1 MGAVLKLSGILAA
14 LLNGWK
20 KSDGSRKTSL
30 SFQFFGFCIFS
41 SWWTKL
47 LTQRWTIRLKSSLRR
62 SVLRCCNFGISMII
76 WSLNNLFI
84 FRKFHFSP
92 NITSFVSFCYFLA
105 KFPIDYCLNYWQSI
119 HSWKEN
125 ARTKI
130 LKKVISFSK
139 KSNWGLKVQ
148 SSNNLVAKVNKPERS
163 TFETVKLFIAQK
175 SPKKLLRNQ
184 FPFITHFYTNLN
196 IHKLLFISIC
206 NWNWFHFHE
215 KIKFLCW
222 AFIVVKK
229 MTRNRV
235 TTTAAD

>member
-1 MGAVLKLSGILAA
+1 MLWWIRDESLFVSQLE
-14 LLNGWK
+14 NDQ
-20 KSDGSRKTSL
+20 KSMTHLTQMKWVQSWNFQEFLQPCWMDEKSQMEVEKPHFPF
-30 SFQFFGFCIFS
+30 SFLVFVFFS
-41 SWWTKL
+41 SWWTKP
-47 LTQRWTIRLKSSLRR
+47 LTQRWTIRLKSNLRR
-62 SVLRCCNFGISMII
+62 SVLRCCNFGICMII

-163 TFETVKLFIAQK
+163 TFETVKLFIVQK
-175 SPKKLLRNQ
+175 SPKKQLKNQ
-184 FPFITHFYTNLN
+184 FPPHQFLL
-196 IHKLLFISIC
+196 HKLEHS
-206 NWNWFHFHE
+206 
-215 KIKFLCW
+215 
-222 AFIVVKK
+222 
-229 MTRNRV
+229 
-235 TTTAAD
+235 